1 MTIVVADISADR
13 VAQTVS
19 SIRHAGG
26 DAHGIRV
33 DVSRNED
40 LERLAEAAHSLGAV
54 RMLVNNAGIETVGYS
69 WELSAERWAQTLD
82 INVLGVVNGC
92 RAFLPRMIARGEE
105 CWIANDASIGSFGQM
120 PLQAPYIISKHAVQ
134 SFTECLALEI
144 DLAGAPV
151 HVSSIIPGM
160 VRTEIFNA
168 TDADQGDVAIAH
180 RKVMRETMASHG
192 MDLQTACVRIIGQL
206 ATGAFWVS
214 TQPRMT
220 HTFLAAR
227 AKFLHT
233 QGTPRIMDDLAPLYA
248 GV

>member
-1 MTIVVADISADR
+1 
-13 VAQTVS
+13 
-19 SIRHAGG
+19 
-26 DAHGIRV
+26 
-33 DVSRNED
+33 
-40 LERLAEAAHSLGAV
+40 
-54 RMLVNNAGIETVGYS
+54 MLVNNAGIETVGYS

-105 CWIANDASIGSFGQM
+105 CWIANVASIGSFGQM

-192 MDLQTACVRIIGQL
+192 MDLQIACVRIIGQL